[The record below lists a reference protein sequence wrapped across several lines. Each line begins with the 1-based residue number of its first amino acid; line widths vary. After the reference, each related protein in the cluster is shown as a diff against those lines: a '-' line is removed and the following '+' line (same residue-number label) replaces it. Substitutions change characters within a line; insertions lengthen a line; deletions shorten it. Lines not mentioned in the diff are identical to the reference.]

1 MNWLTNYVKPKLRD
15 LVRPKEIPD
24 NLWHK
29 CTNCGQMIFHRDLEK
44 NHQVCQHC
52 GHHMRLTVTKRLEL
66 MFDDGEYTRA
76 ELPEVPSDP
85 LKFSDRRKYKDRI
98 KESNAKTKETDA
110 LIVAHGKMG
119 GQNVVVA
126 AFNFAYMGGSMGTA
140 VGEGLVAASKL
151 AIVQDAALIVVPA
164 SGGARMQEGIL
175 SLMQMART
183 TIGVERVKE
192 AGLPYIV
199 VLTDPTT
206 GGVSASF
213 AMLGDVAIAESG
225 AVIGFAGRRVIE
237 QTIREQLPDDF
248 QTAEYLY
255 EHGMVDMVVRRHE
268 LRSTLIKVLSLLR
281 NTKPAADV
289 VELPTSG
296 EDTASEEADNINDI
310 PPPPD
315 IRRPDG
321 APIEEGVSEE
331 DKSKDEEKPAE

>member
-29 CTNCGQMIFHRDLEK
+29 CSSCGQMIFHRDLEK
-44 NHQVCQHC
+44 NQHVCQHC
-52 GHHMRLTVTKRLEL
+52 GHHMRLSVTARLEML
-66 MFDDGEYTRA
+66 FDGGDYTRA
-76 ELPEVPSDP
+76 ELPAVPVDP
-85 LKFSDRRKYKDRI
+85 LKFTDRRKYKDRV
-98 KESNAKTKETDA
+98 KEANAKTKEKDA
-110 LIVAHGKMG
+110 LVVAHGKMG

-126 AFNFAYMGGSMGTA
+126 AFNFDYMAGSMGTA

-151 AIVQDAALIVVPA
+151 AIVQDASLIVVPA

-237 QTIREQLPDDF
+237 QTIREKLPDDF
-248 QTAEYLY
+248 QTAEFLY
-255 EHGMVDMVVRRHE
+255 DHGMVDMVVRRKE
-268 LRSTLIKVLSLLR
+268 LRATLIRVLSLLR
-281 NTKPAADV
+281 NIKPAGKLL
-289 VELPTSG
+289 EISG
-296 EDTASEEADNINDI
+296 DKSSTPSEEADNINDI

-321 APIEEGVSEE
+321 EPIGDE
-331 DKSKDEEKPAE
+331 DTTSKGEKPAD

>member
-29 CTNCGQMIFHRDLEK
+29 CGKCGQMIFHRDLDK
-44 NHQVCQHC
+44 NHHVCQHC
-52 GHHMRLTVTKRLEL
+52 GHHMRLSVKARLDM
-66 MFDDGEYTRA
+66 MFDNGEYTRA
-76 ELPEVPSDP
+76 ELPAVKQDP
-85 LKFSDRRKYKDRI
+85 LRFTDRRKYKDRV
-98 KESNAKTKETDA
+98 KEAQSKTREDDA
-110 LIVAHGKMG
+110 LVVAHGKMG
-119 GQNVVVA
+119 GQNVVIA

-213 AMLGDVAIAESG
+213 AMLGDIAIAESG

-255 EHGMVDMVVRRHE
+255 DHGMVDMVVRRSE
-268 LRSTLIKVLSLLR
+268 LRPTLINVLSLLR
-281 NTKPAADV
+281 NTKPAGDLLAL
-289 VELPTSG
+289 EQ
-296 EDTASEEADNINDI
+296 DTPPSEQEVADNINNI

-315 IRRPDG
+315 IRRADDD
-321 APIEEGVSEE
+321 AWNEEA
-331 DKSKDEEKPAE
+331 KSSDNDQENKTE

>member
-15 LVRPKEIPD
+15 LVRPAVKDVPE

-29 CTNCGQMIFHRDLEK
+29 CTKCGQMIFHRDLEK
-44 NHQVCQHC
+44 NHHVCQHC
-52 GHHMRLTVTKRLEL
+52 GHHMRLSVTKRLEML
-66 MFDDGEYTRA
+66 FDNGDYTRA
-76 ELPEVPSDP
+76 ELPEVPQDP
-85 LKFSDRRKYKDRI
+85 LKFTDRRKYKDRI
-98 KESNAKTKETDA
+98 RESQNKTKENDA

-199 VLTDPTT
+199 LLTDPTT

-248 QTAEYLY
+248 QTAEYLLD
-255 EHGMVDMVVRRHE
+255 HGMVDMVVRRNE
-268 LRSTLIKVLSLLR
+268 VRPTLIRILSLLR
-281 NTKPAADV
+281 HTKPAADLI
-289 VELPTSG
+289 EMDG
-296 EDTASEEADNINDI
+296 ETAHPSEVKDNINDI

-315 IRRPDG
+315 IRRPDDTDELES
-321 APIEEGVSEE
+321 P
-331 DKSKDEEKPAE
+331 KDDGSAH

>member
-29 CTNCGQMIFHRDLEK
+29 CPKCGQMIFHRDLKK

-52 GHHMRLTVTKRLEL
+52 GHHMRLSVTERLEM
-66 MFDDGEYTRA
+66 MFDEGKYTRA
-76 ELPEVPSDP
+76 ELPKVPSDP

-98 KESNAKTKETDA
+98 KEANNKTKETDA
-110 LIVAHGKMG
+110 LVVAHGKMG
-119 GQNVVVA
+119 GQNVVIA
-126 AFNFAYMGGSMGTA
+126 AFNFDYMAGSMGTA

-213 AMLGDVAIAESG
+213 AMLGDIAIAESG

-268 LRSTLIKVLSLLR
+268 LRPTLVRVLSLLR
-281 NTKPAADV
+281 HTKPAGHLL
-289 VELPTSG
+289 ELPQ
-296 EDTASEEADNINDI
+296 EDTPVESEDLDNINDI

-315 IRRPDG
+315 IRRADG
-321 APIEEGVSEE
+321 DKLKGEEE
-331 DKSKDEEKPAE
+331 KASKDEETPAE

>member
-1 MNWLTNYVKPKLRD
+1 MNWLTNFVKPKLTS

-29 CTNCGQMIFHRDLEK
+29 CSKCGQMIFHRDLEK
-44 NHQVCQHC
+44 NLRVCQHC
-52 GHHMRLTVTKRLEL
+52 GHHMRLSVKERLEML
-66 MFDDGEYTRA
+66 FDEGDYTRV
-76 ELPEVPSDP
+76 ELPKVIVDP
-85 LKFSDRRKYKDRI
+85 LKFRDRRKYTDRI
-98 KESNAKTKETDA
+98 KEAHAKTKEDDA
-110 LIVAHGKMG
+110 LVVAHGKMG
-119 GQNVVVA
+119 GQSVVIA

-140 VGEGLVAASKL
+140 VGEGLVAAAKL
-151 AIVQDAALIVVPA
+151 AVVQDASLIVIPA

-183 TIGVERVKE
+183 TIGVEEVKE

-213 AMLGDVAIAESG
+213 AMLGDVALAESG

-237 QTIREQLPDDF
+237 QTIREELPDDF

-255 EHGMVDMVVRRHE
+255 DHGMVDMVVRRHE
-268 LRSTLIKVLSLLR
+268 LRAKLINILSLMR
-281 NTKPAADV
+281 NTKPSGDV
-289 VELPTSG
+289 VALSG
-296 EDTASEEADNINDI
+296 MMANEDEDNINDI

-315 IRRPDG
+315 IRRADDDELPHAG
-321 APIEEGVSEE
+321 E
-331 DKSKDEEKPAE
+331 KDNNDEKPA

>member
-1 MNWLTNYVKPKLRD
+1 
-15 LVRPKEIPD
+15 
-24 NLWHK
+24 
-29 CTNCGQMIFHRDLEK
+29 
-44 NHQVCQHC
+44 
-52 GHHMRLTVTKRLEL
+52 MRLSVKARLEM
-66 MFDDGEYTRA
+66 MFDNGEYTRA
-76 ELPEVPSDP
+76 ELPDVKHDP
-85 LKFSDRRKYKDRI
+85 LRFSDRRKYKDRI
-98 KESNAKTKETDA
+98 KEAQSKTKEDDA
-110 LIVAHGKMG
+110 LVVAHGKMG
-119 GQNVVVA
+119 GQNVVIA

-213 AMLGDVAIAESG
+213 AMLGDIAIAESG

-255 EHGMVDMVVRRHE
+255 DHGMVDMVVRRNE
-268 LRSTLIKVLSLLR
+268 LRPTLINVLSLLR
-281 NTKPAADV
+281 NTKPAGDLLALEHDST
-289 VELPTSG
+289 P
-296 EDTASEEADNINDI
+296 SEPEITDNINNI

-315 IRRPDG
+315 IRRADDD
-321 APIEEGVSEE
+321 VW
-331 DKSKDEEKPAE
+331 DEETKSSDKDQENKTD